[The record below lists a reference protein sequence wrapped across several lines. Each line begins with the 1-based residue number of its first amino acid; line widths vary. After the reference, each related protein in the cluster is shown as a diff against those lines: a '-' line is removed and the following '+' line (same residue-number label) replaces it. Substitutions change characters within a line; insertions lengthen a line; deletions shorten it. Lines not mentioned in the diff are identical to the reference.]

1 MFTNPSPLVYPN
13 TMSQQNSYL
22 NMNQNPNQFPANPKE
37 MEMIMRQKWN
47 ESQQTPMQSDPYTQ
61 FQNEMYQ
68 CSPTVKN
75 KIMNDDEY
83 KQADYQ
89 CELLMKQALE
99 EVLIPQL
106 INTPNGRLAFE
117 RLAVITK
124 NLKQRYIQEEVQANE
139 QLQKLMSDEVVLNRL
154 RELQNN
160 HPKTTQPKQSKPVQV
175 NTEPL
180 QTIPNMQPTSTQT
193 ANSTYHAPQTKQ
205 TINNKT
211 EVVE

>member
-13 TMSQQNSYL
+13 TMSQNSYL
-22 NMNQNPNQFPANPKE
+22 ANQNQFPTNPKE

-83 KQADYQ
+83 RQADYQ

-106 INTPNGRLAFE
+106 VNTPNGRLAFE
-117 RLAVITK
+117 RLSAITK
-124 NLKQRYIQEEVQANE
+124 NLKQKYIQEEVQANE
-139 QLQKLMSDEVVLNRL
+139 QLQKLMNDEVVLNRL
-154 RELQNN
+154 RELQGTQ
-160 HPKTTQPKQSKPVQV
+160 PKTTQPKQSKSVQV
-175 NTEPL
+175 NTDPS
-180 QTIPNMQPTSTQT
+180 QTISNVQSNPVQ
-193 ANSTYHAPQTKQ
+193 NSNPTYHNTQTKQ
-205 TINNKT
+205 PIINKT
-211 EVVE
+211 EVVG